1 MDLSE
6 FDGLEPVS
14 EHELKTL
21 IQHLPDGALGLFER
35 RLILRVLELEKA
47 LEPKFDGTCEL
58 FNYAPD
64 PVEVSLGGSI
74 PASINLTGHVT
85 SDPVPV
91 DHSVLGEETAVTINF
106 GDCDLDVQPMTV
118 EEWTRAMNEHL
129 NRGHY

>member
-47 LEPKFDGTCEL
+47 QH
-58 FNYAPD
+58 AI
-64 PVEVSLGGSI
+64 SLSHL
-74 PASINLTGHVT
+74 AT

-91 DHSVLGEETAVTINF
+91 DHSVTDGEVTINFNF
-106 GDCDLDVQPMTV
+106 GDCDLDVQSVTI
-118 EEWTRAMNEHL
+118 EAWTEAMNEHL
-129 NRGHY
+129 KRGHY